1 MDRSRY
7 LSYWGGRFAPEFMA
21 GINRNRRQERIGMSG
36 RNSPEN
42 AGEEFMILS
51 PKTGMEGALAISEKI
66 RVAVETYSYPAGV
79 RITISAGVAE
89 WFREDSVAA
98 FIRKVD
104 ETLYVAKNRGRNR
117 VEAAERP
124 A

>member
-1 MDRSRY
+1 MVLDIDHFKKINDNYRHGIGDIA
-7 LSYWGGRFAPEFMA
+7 LIVMA
-21 GINRNRRQERIGMSG
+21 
-36 RNSPEN
+36 
-42 AGEEFMILS
+42 
-51 PKTGMEGALAISEKI
+51 EKI
-66 RVAVETYSYPAGV
+66 MVAVETYSYPAGV

-98 FIRKVD
+98 FIKKVD

>member
-7 LSYWGGRFAPEFMA
+7 LSYWGGMFAPEFMA

-66 RVAVETYSYPAGV
+66 KVAVEIYSYPAGV

-117 VEAAERP
+117 VEVAERP